1 MTAPPPPSND
11 APSTAV
17 TVGNFDGVHLG
28 HRAIVRR
35 ARTLVGPA
43 GRVVAEVF
51 EPHPRGVLRP
61 GTEPDR
67 LTSFEHREHLLKH
80 AGVDE
85 VAQLAPTPALLAMTP
100 EQFVDRIVER
110 WNPSVWLEGADF
122 RFGARRAGDIETLR
136 ELGRTRGFE
145 VEVIEPAH
153 AVLSD
158 ERLVAA
164 SSTLARG
171 LVELGRVTDA
181 ERVLGAPLTVTGTV
195 IKGDQRGR
203 TIGIPTANVDP
214 DCMLPADGVYAG
226 AAAAPDG
233 TVYPAASHVGPRATF
248 NDTRRVLE
256 AHLVGWDG
264 PIGESD
270 NAPAGYGWPIAVA
283 LPAPLRDVVRFD
295 SIDAIKSQL
304 ATDIERSREHHARR
318 LANPAP
324 AATPATEPALP

>member
-171 LVELGRVTDA
+171 LVALGRVPDA
-181 ERVLGAPLTVTGTV
+181 AR
-195 IKGDQRGR
+195 
-203 TIGIPTANVDP
+203 
-214 DCMLPADGVYAG
+214 PAF
-226 AAAAPDG
+226 AAM
-233 TVYPAASHVGPRATF
+233 S
-248 NDTRRVLE
+248 
-256 AHLVGWDG
+256 
-264 PIGESD
+264 
-270 NAPAGYGWPIAVA
+270 
-283 LPAPLRDVVRFD
+283 DVVSPSAAKCRR
-295 SIDAIKSQL
+295 SIPDRVRIHSSL
-304 ATDIERSREHHARR
+304 VSTIETNSSFSTTRSGR
-318 LANPAP
+318 
-324 AATPATEPALP
+324 